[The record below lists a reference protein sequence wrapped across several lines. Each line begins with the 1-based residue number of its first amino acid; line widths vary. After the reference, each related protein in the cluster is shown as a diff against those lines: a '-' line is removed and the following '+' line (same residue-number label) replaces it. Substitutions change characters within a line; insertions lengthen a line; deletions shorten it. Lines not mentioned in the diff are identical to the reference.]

1 MNIDMVNIDQF
12 SQYTETTYKRLTDL
26 YEKVNA
32 EPPILNLLPQ
42 ALMELAT
49 ISEILHLAT
58 EKLNQQ
64 NEELIQT
71 QNLLQRE
78 RQRYY
83 DLFEETPDA
92 YLITDAIGKIQEVNH
107 RASQLL
113 NISQQ
118 SLLGKSI
125 INFIAPEGYESFIC
139 FLAQLSQYDTP
150 RELLVRF
157 QQHNGESFDGNL
169 KVVPVRQQG
178 KIIALRWLLR
188 DATKQRRAEVRQFNN
203 NCKLNQILPVHK
215 YVKGLTIPLDN
226 SVIWYV
232 CKGLVKLSTFCEMG
246 EELLVG
252 LAGEGMVFGSSMTS
266 LDTYEATSLSDVEL
280 VQVHLSEIDN
290 SPALSHVILPKI
302 KQRLEQTESFL
313 YIFGRRRVEDR
324 LENLL
329 QLLKQEIGQEVPC
342 GTRLSV
348 RFTHEELASACCTTR
363 VTITRLLSKLQH
375 QGKFYL
381 DASRH
386 MVFRY

>member
-12 SQYTETTYKRLTDL
+12 SQYTQTTYKRLTDL

-32 EPPILNLLPQ
+32 DPPILNLLPQ

-92 YLITDAIGKIQEVNH
+92 YLITDEIGKIQEVNH

-113 NISQQ
+113 NIQQQ
-118 SLLGKSI
+118 SLVGKSI
-125 INFIAPEGYESFIC
+125 INFIASEGYESFLC
-139 FLAQLSQYDTP
+139 FLAQLSQYDAP
-150 RELLVRF
+150 RELVVRF
-157 QQHNGESFDGNL
+157 QQHNGEGFDGNL
-169 KVVPVRQQG
+169 KVVPVRQQEQ
-178 KIIALRWLLR
+178 IIALRWLLR

-215 YVKGLTIPLDN
+215 YVKGLTIPLDK

-232 CKGLVKLSTFCEMG
+232 CKGLVKLSTFCEIG
-246 EELLVG
+246 GELLVG

-280 VQVHLSEIDN
+280 VQVNLS
-290 SPALSHVILPKI
+290 
-302 KQRLEQTESFL
+302 
-313 YIFGRRRVEDR
+313 
-324 LENLL
+324 
-329 QLLKQEIGQEVPC
+329 
-342 GTRLSV
+342 
-348 RFTHEELASACCTTR
+348 
-363 VTITRLLSKLQH
+363 
-375 QGKFYL
+375 
-381 DASRH
+381 
-386 MVFRY
+386 